1 MAIKIILFVSS
12 LPAAGPRREEYAC
25 PGSGTVTGGQTNE
38 APVRWLLSRYPGV
51 SEILCV
57 VTPEAEAAFDYLR
70 TALKGDRPELELVPI
85 PYREGEDFSG
95 GPLSAILS
103 RVSREDSILL
113 ETTGGFRNAMMYL
126 LLVSRVLSYIGV
138 HTVCAAYSNYPLR
151 KVEDVSHLIGLFD
164 LVGGMQELSSFGSA
178 RTLRTYYGANPQDP
192 AIGQLL
198 AALEQLNETIT
209 LCRTNQL
216 GQRMTSF
223 NQALDQV
230 KGCGDPLMRE
240 LLPAF
245 REKFGRK
252 LNTTSLIKW
261 CVESDMLQQALT
273 VYTERIPTLILTRG
287 DLLRW
292 TDAPEVNRQD
302 YEDAYAAQ
310 FLRGF
315 LMLSDGIKEE
325 AEQDPFQQLRDY
337 VPAHAE
343 EIAAAA
349 AAGAPFTPPAGL
361 ERAVENLIL
370 VIRLA
375 YPGGAGYHPRWA
387 EGLPP
392 DKAHLAGL
400 SGFKNQ
406 ARTAQS
412 MLKNVGV
419 FNRELLGL
427 LLETEGAPKPPA
439 GRGDYVRTL
448 EHLEELL
455 PGSGYEVVC
464 PVEQLKTIARDYL
477 YIKALRNLANHAND
491 TGTQSQQALMSYLAQ
506 YGYQPLEEVS
516 LGRMRQVLLDGLD
529 HLRTRRGKE

>member
-1 MAIKIILFVSS
+1 MSVKIILFVSS
-12 LPAAGPRREEYAC
+12 LPAAGPRLEKYAC
-25 PGSGTVTGGQTNE
+25 PGGGTVTGGQTNE
-38 APVRWLLSRYPGV
+38 APVRWLLSRYPEV

-57 VTPEAEAAFDYLR
+57 VTPEAGAAFDYLC
-70 TALKGDRPELELVPI
+70 TALKGDWPELELVPI

-138 HTVCAAYSNYPLR
+138 RTECAAYSSYPLR
-151 KVEDVSHLIGLFD
+151 QVEDVSHLIGLFD

-178 RTLRTYYGANPQDP
+178 RTLRTYYGPTPQDP
-192 AIGQLL
+192 AIGRLL
-198 AALEQLNETIT
+198 TALEQLNETIT

-216 GQRMTSF
+216 GQRMQSF
-223 NQALDQV
+223 NQALDAV

-273 VYTERIPTLILTRG
+273 VYTERVPTLILTRG

-302 YEDAYAAQ
+302 YEDPYAAQ
-310 FLRGF
+310 FLKGF
-315 LMLSDGIKEE
+315 LMLSDGWAEDG
-325 AEQDPFQQLRDY
+325 EQDAFQQLRDY
-337 VPAHAE
+337 VPAHAG

-349 AAGAPFTPPAGL
+349 EGAPLTPPAGM
-361 ERAVENLIL
+361 ERAVENLLL
-370 VIRLA
+370 VVKLA
-375 YPGGAGYHPRWA
+375 YPGGAGYNPGWA

-392 DKAHLAGL
+392 DKTHLAGL
-400 SGFKNQ
+400 NSFKNQ
-406 ARTAQS
+406 ARTAQGL
-412 MLKNVGV
+412 LKNVGV
-419 FNRELLGL
+419 FSRELLGL
-427 LLETEGAPKPPA
+427 LLETEGAPKLPA

-491 TGTQSQQALMSYLAQ
+491 TGTQSQQALMSYLVQ

-516 LGRMRQVLLDGLD
+516 LGRMRQVILDGLD